1 MDFACLG
8 LSNVLQPLGGNRSM
22 VSFSSRLSQ
31 AFCIRP
37 PAIASAALVVKN
49 AQIIWVPVLV

>member
-8 LSNVLQPLGGNRSM
+8 LSNVLQPLGGNHSM

-49 AQIIWVPVLV
+49 AVPVLV